1 MVKKVWVAQTHAELF
16 DQRSVL
22 MPLQQAARPSAVP
35 RACHRLL
42 ALVPALMLGASGLA
56 CAAEL
61 SSADAERHAQAT
73 YREYFELLS
82 LPNDAIVPEDVRKN
96 ADWLE
101 QAFRKRGF
109 TTKQLANN
117 GKPMLY
123 AELPNADA
131 ARKTVLFYMHLDGQP
146 VIPAQWA
153 QKSPWT
159 PVLKHKTAQGDWEE
173 IDSAQLFSG
182 PLDPE
187 WRVFGRSSADDKG
200 PIMMMLAAIDAL
212 KASGGQPA
220 VNVKIILDSEEEKGS
235 PSISKVMQEN
245 RELLRCDAIVI
256 HDGPMHASNLPTL
269 VFGNRGAAEARLTV
283 YGAKVPLHSGHYGNY
298 ARNPAQQ
305 LANLLASMKNDA
317 GRVTVPGYYDHV
329 KISQADRKI
338 MAAVPDDQAALNK
351 RLGIAHADKVG
362 ANYQEAM
369 QYPSLNVRG
378 MASAAVGDKVANIV
392 PDKAVAELDLRT
404 TPDSTAGYLGKL
416 IEQHIERQ
424 GYHLVKNAPTDEER
438 SRYDKLATFTYQSE
452 GADAAGSPIDSAVG
466 TWAYKS
472 LTDTFGANPAPVR
485 IRMMGGTVPTAEIV
499 GVLQVP
505 FAIIPLVNADNN
517 QHAANE
523 NLRMGNYVSGVRTI
537 YGLLT
542 HPL

>member
-1 MVKKVWVAQTHAELF
+1 
-16 DQRSVL
+16 
-22 MPLQQAARPSAVP
+22 MPESIALLRPF
-35 RACHRLL
+35 HLL
-42 ALVPALMLGASGLA
+42 AWLPALLLGTAGVSHAAALS
-56 CAAEL
+56 AAE
-61 SSADAERHAQAT
+61 AERYAQAT
-73 YREYFELLS
+73 YRDYFELLS
-82 LPNDAIVPEDVRKN
+82 LPNDAIAPEDIRKN
-96 ADWLE
+96 VTWLE

-109 TTKQLANN
+109 TTRQLAND
-117 GKPMLY
+117 GKPMLF
-123 AELPNADA
+123 AELPNADP

-159 PVLKHKTAQGDWEE
+159 PVLKHKTAQGNWEE
-173 IDSAQLFSG
+173 IDSAQLFKG

-187 WRVFGRSSADDKG
+187 WRVFGRASADDKG

-212 KASGGQPA
+212 KATGGQPA
-220 VNVKIILDSEEEKGS
+220 VNVKVILDSEEEKGS
-235 PSISKVMQEN
+235 PSISKIMQAN
-245 RELLRCDAIVI
+245 HDLLRCDAIVI
-256 HDGPMHASNLPTL
+256 HDGPMHATNLPTL
-269 VFGNRGAAEARLTV
+269 VFGNRGAAEAKLTV
-283 YGAKVPLHSGHYGNY
+283 YGGKVPLHSGHYGNY
-298 ARNPAQQ
+298 APNPAQR
-305 LANLLASMKNDA
+305 LATLLASMKDDQ

-329 KISQADRKI
+329 KISEADRKI
-338 MAAVPDDQAALNK
+338 MAAVPDDEAALNK

-404 TPDSTAGYLGKL
+404 TPDSTAAYLGKQ
-416 IEQHIERQ
+416 IEQHIVRQ
-424 GYHLVKNAPTDEER
+424 GYHLVKDAPTDEER
-438 SRYDKLATFTYQSE
+438 SRYDKLASFSYQSE

-466 TWAYKS
+466 KWAYQS
-472 LTDTFGANPAPVR
+472 LTDSFGTTPAPVR

-499 GVLQVP
+499 RVLQVP

-537 YGLLT
+537 HSLLT

>member
-1 MVKKVWVAQTHAELF
+1 MPRHCPARNTH
-16 DQRSVL
+16 S
-22 MPLQQAARPSAVP
+22 LQSP
-35 RACHRLL
+35 RRLL
-42 ALVPALMLGASGLA
+42 ALLPALMLGAAGLA
-56 CAAEL
+56 NAADL
-61 SSADAERHAQAT
+61 SAADAERYAQGT
-73 YREYFELLS
+73 YREYFEVLS
-82 LPNDAIVPEDVRKN
+82 LPNDAISPEDIRKN
-96 ADWLE
+96 VDWLE

-109 TTKQLANN
+109 TTRQLENN
-117 GKPMLY
+117 GKPMLF
-123 AELPNADA
+123 AELPNPDA

-159 PVLKHKTAQGDWEE
+159 PVLKHKTAQGNWEE
-173 IDSAQLFSG
+173 IDSAQLFKG

-187 WRVFGRSSADDKG
+187 WRVFGRASADDKG

-212 KASGGQPA
+212 KANGGQPA
-220 VNVKIILDSEEEKGS
+220 VNVKVILDSEEEKGS
-235 PSISKVMQEN
+235 PSISKIMQAN
-245 RELLRCDAIVI
+245 RDLLRCDAMVI
-256 HDGPMHASNLPTL
+256 HDGPMHATNLPTL
-269 VFGNRGAAEARLTV
+269 IFGNRGAADAKLTV
-283 YGAKVPLHSGHYGNY
+283 YGGKVPLHSGHYGNY
-298 ARNPAQQ
+298 APNPAQR
-305 LANLLASMKNDA
+305 LASLLASMKNDE

-329 KISQADRKI
+329 KISEADRKV
-338 MAAVPDDQAALNK
+338 MAAVPDDETALNK

-378 MASAAVGDKVANIV
+378 MAAAAVGDKVANIV

-404 TPDSTAGYLGKL
+404 TPDSSAAYLGKL
-416 IEQHIERQ
+416 IEQHIVRQ
-424 GYHLVKNAPTDEER
+424 GYHLVKTGPTDEER
-438 SRYDKLATFTYQSE
+438 SRYDKLASFSYQSE

-466 TWAYKS
+466 KWAYTA
-472 LTDTFGANPAPVR
+472 LTDSFGTTPAPVR

-537 YGLLT
+537 YSLLT

>member
-1 MVKKVWVAQTHAELF
+1 MPAPHAASQTLSRKNP
-16 DQRSVL
+16 QRCTWL
-22 MPLQQAARPSAVP
+22 AA
-35 RACHRLL
+35 LL
-42 ALVPALMLGASGLA
+42 LGAAG
-56 CAAEL
+56 AASAADL
-61 SSADAERHAQAT
+61 STADAERYAQGT
-73 YREYFELLS
+73 YREYFEVLS
-82 LPNDAIVPEDVRKN
+82 LPNDAIAPEDIRKN
-96 ADWLE
+96 VDWLE

-109 TTKQLANN
+109 TTRQLAND
-117 GKPMLY
+117 GKPMLF
-123 AELPNADA
+123 AELPNADP

-159 PVLKHKTAQGDWEE
+159 PVLKRKTAQGGWEE
-173 IDSAQLFSG
+173 IDPAQLFNG

-187 WRVFGRSSADDKG
+187 WRVFGRASADDKG

-212 KASGGQPA
+212 KAQGAQPA
-220 VNVKIILDSEEEKGS
+220 VNVKVILDSEEEKGS
-235 PSISKVMQEN
+235 PSISKIMQAN
-245 RELLRCDAIVI
+245 RDLLRCDAIVI
-256 HDGPMHASNLPTL
+256 HDGPMHATNLPTL
-269 VFGNRGAAEARLTV
+269 IFGNRGAAEARLTV
-283 YGAKVPLHSGHYGNY
+283 YGGKVPLHSGHYGNY
-298 ARNPAQQ
+298 APNPAQR
-305 LANLLASMKNDA
+305 LATLLASMKSDD
-317 GRVTVPGYYDHV
+317 GRVTIPGYYDHV
-329 KISQADRKI
+329 KISEADRQI
-338 MAAVPDDQAALNK
+338 MAAVPDDEAALNK

-378 MASAAVGDKVANIV
+378 MGAAAVGDKVANIV

-404 TPDSTAGYLGKL
+404 TPDSTADYLGKL
-416 IEQHIERQ
+416 IEQHIVRQ

-438 SRYDKLATFTYQSE
+438 SRYDKLASFWYQSE

-466 TWAYKS
+466 KWAYQS
-472 LTDTFGANPAPVR
+472 LADTFGAKPAPVR

-499 GVLQVP
+499 RVLQVP
-505 FAIIPLVNADNN
+505 FAIVPLVNADNN

-537 YGLLT
+537 HGLMT

>member
-1 MVKKVWVAQTHAELF
+1 MPFKTAAPQTSSP
-16 DQRSVL
+16 RVL
-22 MPLQQAARPSAVP
+22 
-35 RACHRLL
+35 HRLR
-42 ALVPALMLGASGLA
+42 ALLPVFMLGTVGLSGLA
-56 CAAEL
+56 GAAEL
-61 SSADAERHAQAT
+61 SPADAERHAQAT

-82 LPNDAIVPEDVRKN
+82 LPNDAIVPEDIRKN
-96 ADWLE
+96 VEWLE

-109 TTKQLANN
+109 TTQQLPND

-123 AELPNADA
+123 AEYPGSDP
-131 ARKTVLFYMHLDGQP
+131 ARKTVLFYMHMDGQP

-159 PVLKHKTAQGDWEE
+159 PVLKRKTGKGDWEE
-173 IDSAQLFSG
+173 IDSAPLFSG

-187 WRVFGRSSADDKG
+187 WRVFGRASADDKG

-212 KASGGQPA
+212 KGGGGQPA
-220 VNVKIILDSEEEKGS
+220 VNVKVILDSEEEKGS
-235 PSISKVMQEN
+235 PSITGVMKAHS
-245 RELLRCDAIVI
+245 ELLRTDAIVI
-256 HDGPMHASNLPTL
+256 HDGPMHATNRPTL
-269 VFGNRGAAEARLTV
+269 VFGNRGAAQAQLVV

-298 ARNPAQQ
+298 APNPAQR
-305 LANLLASMKNDA
+305 LATLLASMKDGQ
-317 GRVTVPGYYDHV
+317 GRVTVPGYYSHV
-329 KISQADRKI
+329 KIGEADRKI
-338 MAAVPDDQAALNK
+338 MAAVPDDEAALK
-351 RLGIAHADKVG
+351 RRLGIFQTDKVG

-404 TPDSTAGYLGKL
+404 TPDSDAAWLGQQ
-416 IEQHIERQ
+416 IEKHIVKQ
-424 GYHLVKNAPTDEER
+424 GYHLVKGTPTDEDR
-438 SRYDKLATFTYQSE
+438 ARYDKLASFSYQSE
-452 GADAAGSPIDSAVG
+452 GADAAGSPVDSVVG
-466 TWAYKS
+466 KWAYKS
-472 LTDTFGANPAPVR
+472 LTDSFGTSPAPVR

-499 GVLQVP
+499 RVLQVP
-505 FAIIPLVNADNN
+505 FAIIPLVNVDNN

-537 YGLLT
+537 HSLLT

>member
-1 MVKKVWVAQTHAELF
+1 MPALRNTPQISILRTA
-16 DQRSVL
+16 RRVL
-22 MPLQQAARPSAVP
+22 V
-35 RACHRLL
+35 LL
-42 ALVPALMLGASGLA
+42 PALVLSTTALAT
-56 CAAEL
+56 AAEL
-61 SSADAERHAQAT
+61 SAADAERYAQAT
-73 YREYFELLS
+73 YREYFELIS
-82 LPNDAIVPEDVRKN
+82 LPNDAIAPEDVRKN

-123 AELPNADA
+123 AELPSSNTAPDA
-131 ARKTVLFYMHLDGQP
+131 TRKTVLFYMHLDGQP

-159 PVLKHKTAQGDWEE
+159 PVLKHKTAQGNWEE

-212 KASGGQPA
+212 KAGGTQPA

-235 PSISKVMQEN
+235 PSISKVMQAN

-269 VFGNRGAAEARLTV
+269 IFGNRGAAEARLTV
-283 YGAKVPLHSGHYGNY
+283 YGGKVPLHSGHYGNY

-305 LANLLASMKNDA
+305 LANLLASMKNDQ
-317 GRVTVPGYYDHV
+317 GRVTVPGYYDRV
-329 KISQADRKI
+329 KISAADRKI

-404 TPDSTAGYLGKL
+404 TPDSSAAYLGKL
-416 IEQHIERQ
+416 IEQHIEHQ
-424 GYHLVKNAPTDEER
+424 GYHLVKNAPTEEER

-472 LTDTFGANPAPVR
+472 LTDSFGANPAPIR

-537 YGLLT
+537 HSLLT

>member
-1 MVKKVWVAQTHAELF
+1 MPCHRTARKTLSPQT
-16 DQRSVL
+16 
-22 MPLQQAARPSAVP
+22 P
-35 RACHRLL
+35 RRLL
-42 ALVPALMLGASGLA
+42 ALLPALMLGAAGLA
-56 CAAEL
+56 SAAEL
-61 SSADAERHAQAT
+61 SPPDAERYAQGT

-82 LPNDAIVPEDVRKN
+82 LPNDAIAPEDIRKN

-117 GKPMLY
+117 GKPMLF
-123 AELPNADA
+123 AELPDPDA
-131 ARKTVLFYMHLDGQP
+131 SRKTVLFYMHMDGQP

-159 PVLKHKTAQGDWEE
+159 PVLKHKTAQGNWEE
-173 IDSAQLFSG
+173 IDSAQLFKG

-187 WRVFGRSSADDKG
+187 WRVFGRASADDKG

-212 KASGGQPA
+212 KANGGQPA
-220 VNVKIILDSEEEKGS
+220 VNVKVILDSEEEKGS
-235 PSISKVMQEN
+235 PSIGKIMQAN
-245 RELLRCDAIVI
+245 HDLLRCDAIVI
-256 HDGPMHASNLPTL
+256 HDGPMHATNRPTL
-269 VFGNRGAAEARLTV
+269 IFGNRGAADAKLTV
-283 YGAKVPLHSGHYGNY
+283 YGGKVPLHSGHYGNY
-298 ARNPAQQ
+298 APNPAQR
-305 LANLLASMKNDA
+305 LATLLASMKNDD
-317 GRVTVPGYYDHV
+317 GRVTIPGYYDHV
-329 KISQADRKI
+329 KISEADRKI
-338 MAAVPDDQAALNK
+338 MAAVPDDAAALNK

-392 PDKAVAELDLRT
+392 PDKAVADLDLRT
-404 TPDSTAGYLGKL
+404 TPDSSAAYLGKL
-416 IEQHIERQ
+416 IEQHIVRQ
-424 GYHLVKNAPTDEER
+424 GYHLVKTAPTDEER
-438 SRYDKLATFTYQSE
+438 SRYDKLASFSYQSE
-452 GADAAGSPIDSAVG
+452 GADAAGSPIDSPVG
-466 TWAYKS
+466 KWAYTS
-472 LTDTFGANPAPVR
+472 LTDSFGTTPAPVR

-537 YGLLT
+537 YSLLT